1 MVDFTTLIP
10 AEVLNLKPP
19 YFYSILKSW
28 LSTDAHLVI
37 MLTHFSHDNW
47 QALLSKISSVI
58 LVDLPLLRN
67 HNIEVSGGCCSMS
80 DISPISIRKLSYK
93 QIRLNLDLI

>member
-1 MVDFTTLIP
+1 MVDFTTWIP
-10 AEVLNLKPP
+10 VEVLNLKPP

-28 LSTDAHLVI
+28 LSTDTHLVI

-67 HNIEVSGGCCSMS
+67 HNLEISGDCCSMS
-80 DISPISIRKLSYK
+80 DSSPISIRNLSYK
-93 QIRLNLDLI
+93 QIRLNLDLT

>member
-1 MVDFTTLIP
+1 MVDFTTWIP

-19 YFYSILKSW
+19 YFCSILKSW
-28 LSTDAHLVI
+28 LSTDAHPVM

-67 HNIEVSGGCCSMS
+67 HNIEVSGDCCSMS
-80 DISPISIRKLSYK
+80 DSSPVSIRKLSYK